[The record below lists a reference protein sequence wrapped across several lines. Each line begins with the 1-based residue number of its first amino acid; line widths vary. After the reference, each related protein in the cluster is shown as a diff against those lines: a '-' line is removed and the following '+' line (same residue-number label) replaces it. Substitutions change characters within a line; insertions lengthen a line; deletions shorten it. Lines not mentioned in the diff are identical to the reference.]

1 MAHINDEDVHNADN
15 IDIIMPMYKLV
26 EYSDNYLDTSG
37 SLCQFK
43 RDKQNMNNENPA
55 SVTTDDSSYFKYKS
69 IF

>member
-26 EYSDNYLDTSG
+26 EYNDNYLDTSG

>member
-1 MAHINDEDVHNADN
+1 MTHINDEDVHNADN

-55 SVTTDDSSYFKYKS
+55 SVPTDDSSYFKYKS

>member
-1 MAHINDEDVHNADN
+1 MAHINDEDVHHADN

>member
-1 MAHINDEDVHNADN
+1 MTHINDEHVDNADN

-43 RDKQNMNNENPA
+43 RDKQNMNSGNPA